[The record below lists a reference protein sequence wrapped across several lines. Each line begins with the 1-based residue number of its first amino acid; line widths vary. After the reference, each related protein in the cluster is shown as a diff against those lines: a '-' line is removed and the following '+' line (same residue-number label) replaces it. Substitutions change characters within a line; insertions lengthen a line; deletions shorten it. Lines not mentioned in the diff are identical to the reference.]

1 MIKNVIFDLDG
12 TLLNTLEDLR
22 DSTNAALRAFGFPE
36 RTTDEVR
43 RFVGNGV
50 RLLMIRA
57 TPGGE
62 ENPQFE
68 EILAYFRRH
77 YAEHCFDQTRPY
89 DGILPMLDRLQ
100 EAGIALAVVS
110 NKFDAAVRE
119 LCDRYFSAQIA
130 VAIGEREG
138 VRKKPAP
145 DSVLRAMRELHADP
159 SESLYVGDS
168 EVDIETARNAG
179 IPCVS
184 VTWGFRDRDFLL
196 AHGASALIDDPSE
209 LLP

>member
-22 DSTNAALRAFGFPE
+22 DSTNAALRAFGLPE

-100 EAGIALAVVS
+100 ESGIGLAVVS

-119 LCDRYFSAQIA
+119 LCRRYFPDQIA
-130 VAIGEREG
+130 IAIGEREG
-138 VRKKPAP
+138 IRKKPAP
-145 DSVLRAMRELHADP
+145 DSVLQAMRELHADP

>member
-1 MIKNVIFDLDG
+1 MIKNLIFDLDG

-22 DSTNAALRAFGFPE
+22 DSANAALEAFGYPP

-57 TPGGE
+57 TPDGE
-62 ENPQFE
+62 QNEKFK

-100 EAGIALAVVS
+100 KAGIGLAVVS

-119 LCDRYFSAQIA
+119 LCRRYFPDQIA
-130 VAIGEREG
+130 IAIGEREG
-138 VRKKPAP
+138 IRKKPAP
-145 DSVLRAMRELHADP
+145 DSVLQAMRELHADP
-159 SESLYVGDS
+159 LESLYVGDS
-168 EVDIETARNAG
+168 DVDIETARNAG

>member
-22 DSTNAALRAFGFPE
+22 DSANAALEAFGYPP

-62 ENPQFE
+62 QNEKFE

-89 DGILPMLDRLQ
+89 DGILPMLDRLKT
-100 EAGIALAVVS
+100 AGIGLAVVS

-119 LCDRYFSAQIA
+119 LCRRYFPDQIA
-130 VAIGEREG
+130 IAIGEREG
-138 VRKKPAP
+138 IRKKPAP
-145 DSVLRAMRELHADP
+145 DSVLQAMRELHADP

-168 EVDIETARNAG
+168 DVDIETARNAG

-196 AHGASALIDDPSE
+196 AHGASVLIDDPSE

>member
-62 ENPQFE
+62 ETPQFE

-89 DGILPMLDRLQ
+89 DGILPMLNRLQ
-100 EAGIALAVVS
+100 EAGIGLAVVS

-119 LCDRYFSAQIA
+119 LCRRYFPDQIA
-130 VAIGEREG
+130 IAIGEREG
-138 VRKKPAP
+138 IRKKPAP
-145 DSVLRAMRELHADP
+145 DSVLQAMRELHADP

-196 AHGASALIDDPSE
+196 AHGASTLIDDPSE